1 MKFRY
6 VCVDCG
12 KEYVT
17 DKIVYQCPECAA
29 KQQEGEFPRG
39 YLKVIYDTQDLRKLA
54 GKDHVTIYDFFPYEV
69 PNKEVYPVGTT
80 PIIVPKRLN
89 EKLGLKNVFCK
100 MDAYLPSGSFK
111 DRASQLIAAQAI
123 AHNEKRIAL
132 ASTGNAGA
140 AMSCAGAAYG
150 LDIILFVPETAP
162 INKLMQSVLYG
173 ATVVPVK
180 GSYDDAFLLS
190 IEYTRH
196 FGGINRN
203 TAYNPMT
210 IEGKKSVSI
219 ELFEQLGR
227 KAPDVVYVPV
237 GDGCII
243 SGVYKGF
250 YDLMQAGLIDRI
262 PYSVCSQS
270 EKSNAISMAF
280 ETSEF
285 RSISATTRAD
295 SISVDIPASGRMAVQ
310 YLKEFGGWCT
320 QVSEEEILDA
330 QMTLVHDSGIFVE
343 PASATAWAAMNKD
356 RDMLRKHFG
365 EDASICVLLTGIG
378 DGFIQTEVDGKSI
391 MFGRADNL
399 RELGIEI
406 PQDITA
412 EDGYEEDVS
421 VMYMIFKGKLVAK
434 MNIVYSLDSDFEYI
448 VKQLAVSGMSICI
461 KTLDPNIDE
470 EMIKSRVKLDEY
482 PMRVIRYSSLEEI
495 ANEAEHSDSGVVAR
509 GSSKGLLETVTYCEK
524 VLEAKRTNSFICLIQ
539 AIIGIVIL
547 AVILISGN
555 FSSVRSFYSVLL
567 QLFWLI
573 PMGIVTKALLR

>member
-12 KEYVT
+12 KQYVT
-17 DKIVYQCPECAA
+17 DKIIYQCPECAA
-29 KQQEGEFPRG
+29 KQKEGEFPRG
-39 YLKVIYDTQDLRKLA
+39 YLKVIYDEKDLRKLA
-54 GKDHVTIYDFFPYEV
+54 EKDHVNIYDFFPYDV
-69 PNKEVYPVGTT
+69 PNKEVYPIGIT

-190 IEYTRH
+190 IEYTKH

-210 IEGKKSVSI
+210 IEGKKSISI

-227 KAPDVVYVPV
+227 KTPDVVYVPV

-250 YDLMQAGLIDRI
+250 YDLLQAGLISRI
-262 PYSVCSQS
+262 PHIVCCQS
-270 EKSNAISMAF
+270 EKSNAISQAF
-280 ETSEF
+280 ETGSF
-285 RSISATTRAD
+285 TAISASTRAD

-310 YLKEFGGWCT
+310 YLKEYDGWCT
-320 QVSEEEILDA
+320 QVTEKEILDA
-330 QMTLVHDSGIFVE
+330 QMSLVRNSGIFVE
-343 PASATAWAAMNKD
+343 PASSAAWAALVKD
-356 RDMLRKHFG
+356 RDMLLDRFG
-365 EDASICVLLTGIG
+365 ADVSVCVLLTGIG
-378 DGFIQTEVDGKSI
+378 FKDMAVFDGRVSLPASIENSVD
-391 MFGRADNL
+391 
-399 RELGIEI
+399 
-406 PQDITA
+406 
-412 EDGYEEDVS
+412 
-421 VMYMIFKGKLVAK
+421 
-434 MNIVYSLDSDFEYI
+434 
-448 VKQLAVSGMSICI
+448 
-461 KTLDPNIDE
+461 
-470 EMIKSRVKLDEY
+470 
-482 PMRVIRYSSLEEI
+482 
-495 ANEAEHSDSGVVAR
+495 
-509 GSSKGLLETVTYCEK
+509 
-524 VLEAKRTNSFICLIQ
+524 
-539 AIIGIVIL
+539 
-547 AVILISGN
+547 AVIER
-555 FSSVRSFYSVLL
+555 FS
-567 QLFWLI
+567 
-573 PMGIVTKALLR
+573 

>member
-1 MKFRY
+1 MKFKY

-17 DKIVYQCPECAA
+17 DDIIYQCPECAA
-29 KQQEGEFPRG
+29 KQKEGEFPRG
-39 YLKVIYDTQDLRKLA
+39 YLKVIYDRKDLEKLQ
-54 GKDHVTIYDFFPYEV
+54 KKEHVSIYDFFPYEV

-80 PIIVPKRLN
+80 PIVVPKRLN
-89 EKLGLKNVFCK
+89 DKIGLKNVFCK

-123 AHNEKRIAL
+123 AHNTRKIAL

-150 LDIILFVPETAP
+150 LDIILFVPQTAP

-190 IEYTRH
+190 IEYTKH

-227 KAPDVVYVPV
+227 KVPDIVYVPV

-250 YDLMQAGLIDRI
+250 YDLLQAGLIKKI
-262 PYSVCSQS
+262 PHIVCAQS
-270 EKSNAISMAF
+270 EKSNAISQAF
-280 ETSEF
+280 RTGEF
-285 RSISATTRAD
+285 KSIEATTRAD

-310 YLKEFGGWCT
+310 YLKAYEGWCT
-320 QVSEEEILDA
+320 EVTEQEILDA
-330 QMTLVHDSGIFVE
+330 QMDLVHDSGIFVE
-343 PASATAWAAMNKD
+343 PASATAWAALNKD
-356 RDMLRKHFG
+356 KAMLKERHG

-378 DGFIQTEVDGKSI
+378 FKDMAVFDG
-391 MFGRADNL
+391 
-399 RELGIEI
+399 
-406 PQDITA
+406 
-412 EDGYEEDVS
+412 
-421 VMYMIFKGKLVAK
+421 
-434 MNIVYSLDSDFEYI
+434 
-448 VKQLAVSGMSICI
+448 
-461 KTLDPNIDE
+461 
-470 EMIKSRVKLDEY
+470 RVKM
-482 PMRVIRYSSLEEI
+482 P
-495 ANEAEHSDSGVVAR
+495 EAIE
-509 GSSKGLLETVTYCEK
+509 
-524 VLEAKRTNSFICLIQ
+524 NSAQ
-539 AIIGIVIL
+539 
-547 AVILISGN
+547 AVIDR
-555 FSSVRSFYSVLL
+555 FS
-567 QLFWLI
+567 
-573 PMGIVTKALLR
+573 K

>member
-1 MKFRY
+1 MKFKY

-17 DKIVYQCPECAA
+17 DRIIYQCPECAS
-29 KQQEGEFPRG
+29 KQKEGEFPRG
-39 YLKVIYDTQDLRKLA
+39 YLKVIYDADDLRKLA
-54 GKDHVTIYDFFPYEV
+54 KKDHITIYDFFPYEV

-80 PIIVPKRLN
+80 PIIVPRRLN

-150 LDIILFVPETAP
+150 LDIILFVPGKAP

-190 IEYTRH
+190 IEYTKH

-250 YDLMQAGLIDRI
+250 YDLLHAGLIEKI
-262 PYSVCSQS
+262 PYIVCSQS

-280 ETSEF
+280 ETGEF
-285 RSISATTRAD
+285 KSISATTRAD

-310 YLKEFGGWCT
+310 YLKAYGGWCT
-320 QVSEEEILDA
+320 QVTEEEILDA

-356 RDMLRKHFG
+356 KNMLKERFG

-378 DGFIQTEVDGKSI
+378 FKDMAVFDG
-391 MFGRADNL
+391 
-399 RELGIEI
+399 
-406 PQDITA
+406 
-412 EDGYEEDVS
+412 
-421 VMYMIFKGKLVAK
+421 
-434 MNIVYSLDSDFEYI
+434 
-448 VKQLAVSGMSICI
+448 
-461 KTLDPNIDE
+461 
-470 EMIKSRVKLDEY
+470 RVKMPES
-482 PMRVIRYSSLEEI
+482 IE
-495 ANEAEHSDSGVVAR
+495 
-509 GSSKGLLETVTYCEK
+509 
-524 VLEAKRTNSFICLIQ
+524 NSPE
-539 AIIGIVIL
+539 
-547 AVILISGN
+547 AVIKR
-555 FSSVRSFYSVLL
+555 FS
-567 QLFWLI
+567 
-573 PMGIVTKALLR
+573 

>member
-1 MKFRY
+1 MKFKY

-17 DKIVYQCPECAA
+17 DKIIYQCPKCAA
-29 KQQEGEFPRG
+29 KQKEGEFPLG
-39 YLKVIYDTQDLRKLA
+39 YLKVIYDKADLQKLA
-54 GKDHVTIYDFFPYEV
+54 AKDHVSIYDFFPYEV
-69 PNKEVYPVGTT
+69 PNKEVYPVGIT
-80 PIIVPKRLN
+80 PIVVPKRLN
-89 EKLGLKNVFCK
+89 DKLGLKNVCCK

-123 AHNEKRIAL
+123 AHGEKKIAL

-190 IEYTRH
+190 IEYTKH

-227 KAPDVVYVPV
+227 KVPDVVYVPV

-250 YDLMQAGLIDRI
+250 YDLLQAGLISKI
-262 PYSVCSQS
+262 PYIVCSQS

-280 ETSEF
+280 ETGEF
-285 RSISATTRAD
+285 KSIEATTRAD

-310 YLKEFGGWCT
+310 YLKEYGGWCT
-320 QVSEEEILDA
+320 QVSEKEILDA
-330 QMTLVHDSGIFVE
+330 QMSLVRESGIFVE
-343 PASATAWAAMNKD
+343 PASSAAWAAFVKD
-356 RDMLRKHFG
+356 IPMLEARFG
-365 EDASICVLLTGIG
+365 KNVSVCVLLTGIG
-378 DGFIQTEVDGKSI
+378 FKDMAVFDG
-391 MFGRADNL
+391 
-399 RELGIEI
+399 
-406 PQDITA
+406 
-412 EDGYEEDVS
+412 
-421 VMYMIFKGKLVAK
+421 
-434 MNIVYSLDSDFEYI
+434 
-448 VKQLAVSGMSICI
+448 
-461 KTLDPNIDE
+461 
-470 EMIKSRVKLDEY
+470 RVKM
-482 PMRVIRYSSLEEI
+482 PSSIE
-495 ANEAEHSDSGVVAR
+495 
-509 GSSKGLLETVTYCEK
+509 
-524 VLEAKRTNSFICLIQ
+524 NS
-539 AIIGIVIL
+539 VD
-547 AVILISGN
+547 AVIKR
-555 FSSVRSFYSVLL
+555 FS
-567 QLFWLI
+567 
-573 PMGIVTKALLR
+573 